1 MRVNQLAGTINDRN
15 KLFNMV
21 IEREPNLI
29 IGGKNDQIRN
39 LVHKAIY
46 NDEDSFVKVGLRENL
61 VGQIKFYQNAP
72 KFQNFHIPTLQK
84 HGEFEFEGKGYL
96 YIIENQVKGES
107 LHVTKNFKLI
117 NKKVVDIIVEIDH
130 YPDIK
135 NEILIRKEKINDPET
150 LLKFKKGLNMTLSTW
165 YDGSKIQY
173 STIFNKVLTAIEEI
187 VSGDHLPLG
196 PVHGEFN
203 SHHIFSDKN
212 DKISIIDWETFYCA
226 GPRFYDLQEY
236 LGRLLVFEGD
246 FESAQEI
253 ITKFKTIQHFDK
265 GFFKSGLYQK
275 ILGSL
280 YESNTDG
287 ITPKINQ
294 EQEGEI
300 VDFVEGSLN

>member
-1 MRVNQLAGTINDRN
+1 MRAKQLAGTINDRN

-29 IGGKNDQIRN
+29 IGRESDQIRN
-39 LVHKAIY
+39 LVHKAKY

-61 VGQIKFYQNAP
+61 VGQIKFYQSAP
-72 KFQNFHIPTLQK
+72 KFQNFHIPILQK
-84 HGEFEFEGKGYL
+84 HGEFEFEGKGYI
-96 YIIENQVKGES
+96 YIIEKQVKGDS
-107 LHVTKNFKLI
+107 LCVTKNFKLV
-117 NKKVVDIIVEIDH
+117 NEEVVDIIVEIDH
-130 YPDIK
+130 YPDIN
-135 NEILIRKEKINDPET
+135 NEILIRKEKITDPET
-150 LLKFKKGLNMTLSTW
+150 LIKFKKGLSATLSTW
-165 YDGSKIQY
+165 YDGSRIHY

-187 VSGDHLPLG
+187 EGGDDLPLG

-212 DKISIIDWETFYCA
+212 GNISIIDWETFYCA

-236 LGRLLVFEGD
+236 LSRLLVFEGD

-253 ITKFKTIQHFDK
+253 ITKFKTKQQFDK

-294 EQEGEI
+294 DQEGEI
-300 VDFVEGSLN
+300 IDFVEASLN